1 MISSTFQIYLAGGM
15 QNLTFEEQNEW
26 REKIVAKVKLRAEV
40 QIDCTCDIS
49 IPSVHFINP
58 VQYYNFKYP
67 VHDTEKEI
75 MNFDTRLVRNSDLI
89 VVNAN
94 DPHSIGTSMEIA
106 IAHEHD
112 IPVLILAENGEKLH
126 SWWVE
131 MSDKIFNNADSL
143 YDYIVRF
150 YLVHGNYIEQ
160 Y

>member
-1 MISSTFQIYLAGGM
+1 MEYTFQIYLAGGM
-15 QNLTFEEQNEW
+15 QNLSFEEQNQW
-26 REKIVAKVKLRAEV
+26 REKLVAKVKLKAEV
-40 QIDCTCDIS
+40 QIDCMCDIS
-49 IPSVHFINP
+49 IPNVHFINP
-58 VQYYNFKYP
+58 VQYYNFKDS

-106 IAHEHD
+106 IAHEHN
-112 IPVLILAENGEKLH
+112 IPILILNEKDEGLH
-126 SWWVE
+126 PWWIE
-131 MSDKIFNNADSL
+131 MSDKIFKDVDSL

-150 YLVHGNYIEQ
+150 YLVHGDYIEQ